1 MGMLGVGLVVLLALA
16 LAAVYAMVR
25 AGPDRHW
32 RLVPG
37 ALAPL
42 VVQLAVFGIWMS
54 LTATEGYTALGV
66 LALGLFS
73 IPPTLV
79 ANVFMSLRHR
89 ALTTPRLLT
98 EGMLMAL
105 VVPPLIWGVLV
116 GMREVIGVG
125 H

>member
-54 LTATEGYTALGV
+54 LFQECCAPSGESVTPDGV
-66 LALGLFS
+66 D
-73 IPPTLV
+73 IRT
-79 ANVFMSLRHR
+79 NSLRQ
-89 ALTTPRLLT
+89 
-98 EGMLMAL
+98 
-105 VVPPLIWGVLV
+105 
-116 GMREVIGVG
+116 
-125 H
+125 